1 MYIFDVIYKLLVFY
15 LTKILENEM
24 ETNHTIKITEKYV
37 YRYLTVEK
45 IK

>member
-15 LTKILENEM
+15 ITKIFENEM
-24 ETNHTIKITEKYV
+24 ENNHTRKITEKYV

-45 IK
+45 H